1 MKSKVHIV
9 GAGPGSADLLTLRA
23 VKAIQNADVILYDA
37 LICKETLDF
46 ASAHCEMIYV
56 GKRAAN
62 HEYSQE
68 KINQLI
74 VENAFRYQNVVRLKG
89 GDPYI
94 FGRGHEEYEYVS
106 AFGIEVE
113 VVPGISSAIAV
124 PELENIPLTKRG
136 VSESFWVL
144 TATNK
149 NGELSKDIQQAVKTD
164 ATIVVLMGVKKLP
177 QIVNL
182 YQQYG
187 KHDLPISII
196 QNGTLKSSKTVIG
209 KIDTIEE
216 IAKDSKIGTPGIIVI
231 GEVVKESNYNL
242 QELISGNSQNL
253 SYENK

>member
-23 VKAIQNADVILYDA
+23 IKAIQNADVILYDA

-46 ASAHCEMIYV
+46 ASPKCELIYV
-56 GKRAAN
+56 GKRAAR

-106 AFGIEVE
+106 AFGIEVA
-113 VVPGISSAIAV
+113 VIPGISSAIAV

-136 VSESFWVL
+136 VSESFWVV

-149 NGELSKDIQQAVKTD
+149 KGELTNDLKQTVHSN
-164 ATIVVLMGVKKLP
+164 ATIVVLMGVSKLSE
-177 QIVNL
+177 IVAWYSKN
-182 YQQYG
+182 G
-187 KHDLPISII
+187 KGNLPIAVI
-196 QNGTLKSSKTVIG
+196 QNGSLSTQ
-209 KIDTIEE
+209 KIVSGTIKTIENV
-216 IAKDSKIGTPGIIVI
+216 AKRNNIGTPAIII
-231 GEVVKESNYNL
+231 LGEVVALRPEFLVEKSNYNK
-242 QELISGNSQNL
+242 NRN
-253 SYENK
+253 

>member
-23 VKAIQNADVILYDA
+23 IKAIQNADVILYDA

-46 ASAHCEMIYV
+46 ASPKCELIYV
-56 GKRAAN
+56 GKRAAR

-106 AFGIEVE
+106 AFGIEVA

-136 VSESFWVL
+136 VSESFWVV

-149 NGELSKDIQQAVKTD
+149 KGELTNDLKQTVHSN
-164 ATIVVLMGVKKLP
+164 ATIVVLMGVSKLSE
-177 QIVNL
+177 IVAWYSKN
-182 YQQYG
+182 G
-187 KHDLPISII
+187 KGNLPIAVI
-196 QNGTLKSSKTVIG
+196 QNGSLSTQ
-209 KIDTIEE
+209 KIVSGTIKTIENV
-216 IAKDSKIGTPGIIVI
+216 AKRNNIGTPAIII
-231 GEVVKESNYNL
+231 LGEVVALRPELLVEKSNYNK
-242 QELISGNSQNL
+242 NRN
-253 SYENK
+253 

>member
-136 VSESFWVL
+136 VSESFWVV

-149 NGELSKDIQQAVKTD
+149 KGELTKDIKQTVYAN
-164 ATIVVLMGVKKLP
+164 ATIVVLMGVGKLP
-177 QIVNL
+177 EIVEL
-182 YQQYG
+182 YATNG
-187 KHDLPISII
+187 KENLPIAVI
-196 QNGTLKSSKTVIG
+196 QNGSLPSQKIVTGTIKTIQEVVE
-209 KIDTIEE
+209 KN
-216 IAKDSKIGTPGIIVI
+216 KVGTPAIIVL
-231 GEVVKESNYNL
+231 GEVVASRPEFLLEQINVN
-242 QELISGNSQNL
+242 QNR
-253 SYENK
+253 KK